1 MIRITRRNDTINIQG
16 HAGYAEHGKDIV
28 CASISTLAQTLVH
41 SLDILTNDEIVFD
54 IDEQSATIDI
64 KLWTL
69 SERAQVL
76 IESFFIGVEGVRLA
90 FPDFVQI
97 DQA

>member
-1 MIRITRRNDTINIQG
+1 MIVITRKKDSINIQG
-16 HAGYAEHGKDIV
+16 HAGYAERGKDIV
-28 CASISTLAQTLVH
+28 CAGVSTLAQTLVQ
-41 SLDILTNDEIVFD
+41 SLDILTDDEIEFY

-64 KLWTL
+64 KFWTL

-76 IESFFIGVEGVRLA
+76 VESFFIGVKGVQAA

>member
-1 MIRITRRNDTINIQG
+1 MVTITRTKDRIIIHG

-28 CASISTLAQTLVH
+28 CAGISTLAQTLIQ
-41 SLDILTNDEIVFD
+41 SLDILTDDEIEFY

-64 KLWTL
+64 KFWTL

-76 IESFFIGVEGVRLA
+76 VESFFIGVEGVHLA